1 MVRKLRHLPLLGI
14 LLATVLSAG
23 AISLKQLSAPAIIP
37 KRCANPTCF
46 KQSDCGGC
54 FCNFDF
60 GPPGQGICMIEPLAK
75 PKTRK

>member
-14 LLATVLSAG
+14 LVATVLSAG
-23 AISLKQLSAPAIIP
+23 AISLKQLSAPMIGG
-37 KRCANPTCF
+37 RCPRPTCV

-75 PKTRK
+75 PKPKN

>member
-23 AISLKQLSAPAIIP
+23 AISLKQLSSPQIGG
-37 KRCANPTCF
+37 RCANPTCF

-60 GPPGQGICMIEPLAK
+60 GTNGQGICMIEPLAK
-75 PKTRK
+75 SKPKK